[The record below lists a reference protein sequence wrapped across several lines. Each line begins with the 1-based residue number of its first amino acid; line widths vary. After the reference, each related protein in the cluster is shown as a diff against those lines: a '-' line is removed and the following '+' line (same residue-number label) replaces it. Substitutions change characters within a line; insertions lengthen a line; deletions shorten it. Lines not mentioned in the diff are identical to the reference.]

1 MFNTTDVVDSSVV
14 GIEEERRVDM
24 EVVESILPIV
34 SETFGVVNS
43 SVVVSIVASEFP
55 SNSDGRGR
63 VVPFTQ

>member
-1 MFNTTDVVDSSVV
+1 MFDTTDVVDSSVV

-43 SVVVSIVASEFP
+43 SVVVSIVAA
-55 SNSDGRGR
+55 R
-63 VVPFTQ
+63 

>member
-1 MFNTTDVVDSSVV
+1 MFDTTDVVDSSVV

-43 SVVVSIVASEFP
+43 SVVVSIVAS
-55 SNSDGRGR
+55 NSDGRGR

>member
-34 SETFGVVNS
+34 SETFCVVNS

-55 SNSDGRGR
+55 SNSVGRGR